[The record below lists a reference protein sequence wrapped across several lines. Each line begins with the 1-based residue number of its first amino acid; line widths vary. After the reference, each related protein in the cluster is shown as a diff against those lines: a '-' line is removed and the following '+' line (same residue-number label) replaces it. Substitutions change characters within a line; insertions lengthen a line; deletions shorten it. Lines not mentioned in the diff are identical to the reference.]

1 MSYFYDVYNN
11 YFYPWK
17 EPINGNMERRN
28 EPLKAQDDLQSIQ
41 VDDQG
46 YHSFV
51 HSLVGNPLVRWYGW
65 SSPGWSK

>member
-28 EPLKAQDDLQSIQ
+28 ETLKAQDDLQSIQ

-46 YHSFV
+46 YHF
-51 HSLVGNPLVRWYGW
+51 
-65 SSPGWSK
+65 